1 MRSPLLAVEMLAMEM
16 VRSVLSARMPT
27 SGDGLNRTIVQC
39 TRNAVHDEVA
49 AAVVWQFVALCSGEA
64 GQGALHDKS
73 LIRLFSD

>member
-1 MRSPLLAVEMLAMEM
+1 
-16 VRSVLSARMPT
+16 MPT
-27 SGDGLNRTIVQC
+27 SGDSLNRTIVQC